1 MKLSLKYFFVFIIL
15 FTGAIHFGFG
25 QISISNSK
33 STTEAI
39 KSCQQAGEFTI
50 VFENHGT
57 IDASGISRRL
67 TIPSG
72 LAFSWINSS
81 LPVGCTLSKGTGPN
95 ILDIVIDALTS
106 SPVSI
111 NYTIEAGCNFAPA
124 SNQIINV
131 EAVPN
136 LVDNNS
142 YSSMSGIYSF
152 DVQQGSLATLE
163 DVNTFQFVNGSQSS
177 GWLFNG
183 NTGST
188 FSRSY
193 KVKNNS
199 STSIEFNGYL
209 NFSDVFEN
217 TLEFDGLSI
226 QYTDATGAIINTA
239 ADLVFPVS
247 GKCTYSFKI
256 DRLPALGEI
265 IITENLKILACLDAG
280 GRTDVSLSYGCFSGD
295 VCGNANAIFN
305 ETINVSRLPGVPI
318 ISLNIT
324 PATNLPICDLGNGTT
339 TGTYDKELTFTN
351 TGTTVLNPSVEIQ
364 AEDPYYPL
372 TSSTVVPFLTLSII
386 VNKKDGTKIVYSGDN
401 LKNLTDLRFAHTI
414 SYPNIYYNYSKC
426 YSGEVLYGATSF
438 ALPGIIENGE
448 SVTVKWTDIHCCPQA
463 PGTTGGLDI
472 HHPEEWRGAR
482 YQTTGVWLYYNQDCG
497 TSGQTSLSY
506 PSSAASSGQV
516 DDLEQS
522 FIWSQSIN
530 PYGLHLQGIDR
541 TYATNHPGS
550 PTINM
555 SGDTKEL
562 SIKTVSV
569 LENIRMNTSTS
580 SVEIDIELE
589 DGLTLLSSS
598 INSSTQLYELGD
610 HYAVTMENLGTILN
624 CDISKTVI
632 PTINNQ
638 AGDDGI
644 NEKWTF
650 SFPLGQASLATF
662 GTGIDLHE
670 RFINFI
676 SSAEIK
682 FTVRAICSDANPSPN
697 FYVSTFIRRGDQTE
711 CDCRLPIT
719 TINNHFIVTC
729 PGCLTPGIVM
739 HDIDVRRMN
748 IGEIDNNNDGIA
760 DIFQNGTNLTD
771 FTKRQ
776 YVTVGDTLRTT
787 QSITVSNGVP
797 TEGGY
802 LYSDLLSK
810 DTINNLD
817 GIVLDNIYIR
827 MPYLDGIDL
836 YNSIFKVL
844 SNGVEL
850 TLSNASNASWK
861 RIGNEY
867 IFHLTSTKAGLLNG
881 FDPHDNIVVTL
892 ENKFIV
898 HKNTGLN
905 NPVAKNE
912 LLELT
917 YLGILTDRDIDIFS
931 ITNFPTFENGSC
943 NDRPVGY
950 VCKDLLTEVKTYPNT
965 RNFYCEPSNS
975 SNFLY
980 IPICQSYTSWIPTSN
995 PSAYKELCDETI
1007 SFRASYNHPSVN
1019 SFPNETRHY
1028 GNEVV
1033 FTYNLPPDYE
1043 VHDIQISN
1051 NVSVYIDNT
1060 RQYLTDGISLTPSD
1074 PRYNQFVKTFTGSG
1088 IKGTKMEITI
1098 TMQALQ
1104 SLAGSH
1110 DYIQWG
1116 DEDLALYTFISISPK
1131 VCGSNSQNYYYANGP
1146 TYIPSATNVYP
1157 FMDINF
1163 ENFTFSSDLPSPI
1176 FKDGID
1182 YLYRPFTN
1190 LALLPDGTINPTIS
1204 GSQQCFSFNLKNNPL
1219 VKDPIVPGTSI
1230 QNPYDYQIAYTKN
1243 TYLLLDNLPNSFQV
1257 LKITR
1262 TNLDGSTTDLLP
1274 KSIETGVGTYK
1285 ALFEAGD
1292 VLSGET
1298 TLPSYQVCGTY
1309 DCSSTLDSLPFK
1321 IFYGWNCGTIFPTI
1335 SDILNDIVCYKKVQ
1349 DYALSSQAL
1358 SLVVTPKILPV
1369 VGEICNKFDLSINVA
1384 SLGNGNINN
1393 YSVEVEVPN
1402 GLVPTV
1408 ATIFGVPLNAPTVDP
1423 VNSNLYIWNGIY
1435 PGNLHLGE
1443 GFTFLLPLEIK
1454 CGYMDGSQIKTN
1466 VKAFNYCGSP
1476 ISKAANV
1483 TPSADLPSSYFDN
1496 LSLSPINFTRSTA
1509 TDVSISVDIH
1519 NGSSSSSTLNND
1531 YFITLPAGL
1540 VFTDATILDGG
1551 TAMPFV
1557 PTSNINGVLMWDL
1570 PSISSLQNKTIKVNA
1585 SIAGTVSCQ
1594 NLDVVDA
1601 KIIGSAEISCYSETC
1616 SRTKELAN
1624 DSGSVPCNICSLTVD
1639 AGPDQTLCRSQ
1650 VGSIPL
1656 SATVGGSSN
1665 VSYLW
1670 SPGGETTQTIN
1681 VSPTTTTTY
1690 TVTVTDN
1697 INSSCAASDNA
1708 TITVNQGPLIDIRVD
1723 DPSTTDPN
1731 DPSLLCPDQ
1740 TLDLIATAGYASYV
1754 WAQDGVPLSYS
1765 STTSII
1771 SVSTAGYYTVTVT
1784 DGNGCSNTK
1793 GVKVVAKPKIT
1804 GDGEMCEGQK
1814 PALYVDLL
1822 GAICNNCEMDILK
1835 VGDIFVG
1842 SDGYNYQKFRGA
1854 IPLAACTLST
1864 DTVPVKVKP
1873 NPAKPIITPGFT
1885 LLCPNDPVSIPL
1897 TIPNIGAIANMT
1909 SYSWSTGVSGVN
1921 TITAKSAGRYT
1932 VTVLA
1937 DGCTSEG
1944 YAEIVVPEIYLYQ
1957 QCIDANNIILHAG
1970 YNMAGSGFVWT
1981 DGQGN
1986 VLTPT
1991 DPADPSRMTVSTG
2004 GVYTV
2009 TIINPVCGAITASI
2023 SPSFVSPGANIG
2035 VNMVDNGDFANSITP
2050 AVYPAV
2056 QIPYQCPANPVISD
2070 LSCVNVPFSGYNQMV
2085 GNYTVTFMDAGNWN
2099 HGLWN
2104 GTGYIVT
2111 PGNPTERNFLLAD
2124 GAVTTLTQRVWY
2136 TTVHNVTLGSRYHYR
2151 ALVNNVINVEG
2162 QVPLVSL
2169 QIGAKTN
2176 MSKQTIYANQP
2187 RWVELSG
2194 EWIADVSGDVEIAV
2208 LLAPGGV
2215 IGRDI
2220 GVDEIAFEEIV
2231 CDASDYGRPCLAKV
2245 NVGPD
2250 KYVCPGLPIEIG
2262 ANVVVA
2268 GSGLQYAWATSDA
2281 PAITFSTDANPI
2293 VNLSATTSYTLTV
2306 TDPLNNC
2313 KAIDNVTVHSITPNM
2328 VVTAMA
2334 SPAAVCSD
2342 GITHLNATV
2351 AGTGNYAYTWSPA
2364 AGLTPSASVQN
2375 PTAVIRAKTIFTVT
2389 ATDLIGCFASG
2400 NVTVDMANF
2409 NVSISPSMP
2418 VITCVPATISASGGV
2433 SWLWSD
2439 GSTTQSI
2446 STNNPGNYS
2455 VTATDA
2461 NGCIATASVTIVVL
2475 PPAAP
2480 NITPGGPTTF
2490 CTGGSVTLTSN
2501 PGASYSWSDGS
2512 TTQSITVNTSG
2523 TYSVIITDQFGCLS
2537 TASISV
2543 TVNPLPGVPTVITPV
2558 TYCQNATATALL
2570 AGGSSLKWYSSPTG
2584 GTGSSTSPT
2593 PITTA
2598 AGTTNYYVSQT
2609 ANNCEGARAVI
2620 AVIVNPLPS
2629 APTVTSPV
2637 NYCQNATASALTAIG
2652 TNLKWY
2658 TAASGGTGSPTAPT
2672 PLTTTVGTTT
2682 YYVSQTVSGCE
2693 SARASIDVIINAIPA
2708 APVVT
2713 SPVTYCRN
2721 ATAAPL
2727 TATGANLKWYTVASG
2742 GTGSSTALTPVTTA
2756 SGTTIYY
2763 VSQTING
2770 CESAKAQISV
2780 VVTSTVT
2787 PTPVVT
2793 TPVTYCQN
2801 DAASPLSATGSSL
2814 LWYTSASG
2822 GAGSSTAPTP
2832 VTTSAGTTLY
2842 YVSQTKNGCESARV
2856 LITVNVNPLPP
2867 ATITAS
2873 GSTNISNGGS
2883 VKLSVPTGTAYSYK
2897 WFNGTSKVGAAS
2909 SYTATTA
2916 GNYTVEVTDGAT
2928 GCKATSSVTTVT
2940 TSTGIHSLSA
2950 IDAFSKIYP
2959 NPVSKEITIETNLH
2973 LATASLKLLDAFG
2986 SEVSVSVSVN
2996 GTDAHVDVSFLP
3008 DGIYTLLITEDNY
3021 IIRKKIIVIH

>member
-1 MKLSLKYFFVFIIL
+1 MPFRQNISSIVVKKMLLTVLFVNSFLFVYSQNITLVTDPALTYAVDESRYEGESFTRKYTITNTSGSAFSGRIRFSDNFGVALNVTNLSFTTNSGATLVANWLDAGGVTITGSDFPTAIASGNNFVLKISDFKTDEQITFIEKIQVTGCLSGGVGKTEVVIAALNTNTNVWDPVGGNFVTDVGSGTQINILDRLITTPLTQADLLVTRSATTPVAGLRPRPNCTYSGTGTTGLRHFSYTVVKNAADNSTLKNLQLFLAVSQTDMTVISKSSIRIVKITNGTSETLNVSDIIQANLSSGRDSSSCLGSDDDFENLVLNLGQITDEISFTIDFDEYYCCENKYFKAYENYDWSMYFKYDHDCGVRIQSDGFGERGYTKRIEYNGFYTQRPLSIFGPRPGTQPQTANLIYYNKLNANGYEFFGPQADEGFVYSPDNARLIVVLKYEQGL
-15 FTGAIHFGFG
+15 NYTAYDAAASKTLAGAWYDFEKVT
-25 QISISNSK
+25 NP
-33 STTEAI
+33 
-39 KSCQQAGEFTI
+39 AGPYLTYP
-50 VFENHGT
+50 NLHYR
-57 IDASGISRRL
+57 SRD
-67 TIPSG
+67 
-72 LAFSWINSS
+72 NSS
-81 LPVGCTLSKGTGPN
+81 LQWHPINPDGTLPTGMSYTFPASPGYKN
-95 ILDIVIDALTS
+95 NQTKTFVFNLNEFPGFNGPQATYGVKNTLYNYLTS
-106 SPVSI
+106 SNLVYTLESECPPNAGKSHYKLDFYFVPDITCPSDCVLPLSTNTEDVQINCPGCQFPGGAGDFCTLERTTLGLADADNDRLPDNGNAVDPNVNTDTNLDNDIRLDIGIIGDEVRFHTQYYLTDGGQACIGSSGNGASGPSDVTFGDLKFSYLDVTFPFGQDFTLLSKNNRDMRVSI
-111 NYTIEAGCNFAPA
+111 HHSGGITDYYIPQ
-124 SNQIINV
+124 NQFSSLVTV
-131 EAVPN
+131 EAVPLSRNSSYFFDCSLIKLAPYLVSGTPAPPGSYHSHDRIEIEFFLTVTTNETSGNPVAEIALSLQPSFSATEQFKEN
-136 LVDNNS
+136 LRKPIGVGTVADQLYCVNDPANPNDGKYSNWLTNPVWNSNFDNTKAYICEGYYGSFNLAEVNEQLTYFTNTFGNQCNQGIGYSNTYTAIGKDIDNLFINEYRPSPLLDTIQIAVPDGWTFGGLGYGGEPTEISSYITYVKGGIVTSKQVYYHLDQSVLDDKVNPVPRHKVGNFTIYDLPINYQQVTESNINS
-142 YSSMSGIYSF
+142 IPENGNQLIGGDERTNYFYWLGYVADCNNLTLDQTPLALNNTLDKNTLIFKGLGGIYEKREVIDLNNNFLGRPKATLELRGFGAGKNISVSDRNYEEDFQLVNIPSSLSQAQNIFIGVVPDANTIQFLNGLPQIYDANGVLLPETTSGSGIYK
-152 DVQQGSLATLE
+152 VNNLNIGS
-163 DVNTFQFVNGSQSS
+163 GM
-177 GWLFNG
+177 
-183 NTGST
+183 
-188 FSRSY
+188 
-193 KVKNNS
+193 
-199 STSIEFNGYL
+199 
-209 NFSDVFEN
+209 
-217 TLEFDGLSI
+217 
-226 QYTDATGAIINTA
+226 
-239 ADLVFPVS
+239 
-247 GKCTYSFKI
+247 SFKI
-256 DRLPALGEI
+256 KSTDALGSFKNCNENSSFNLNLVYGWDCNRYPTDLSSASLSSICNFLNDAVKLNTDVATWEALPIVTAQPNCDEI
-265 IITENLKILACLDAG
+265 IYAYTVKALEGGIDNVKFNLTFDNGVDLKAN
-280 GRTDVSLSYGCFSGD
+280 SLSISYGNLLFTKDTDYSFAPVIG
-295 VCGNANAIFN
+295 
-305 ETINVSRLPGVPI
+305 SPGVYQVVLNNL
-318 ISLNIT
+318 SLT
-324 PATNLPICDLGNGTT
+324 PPFKSDKYNLPHTDHITLN
-339 TGTYDKELTFTN
+339 FTSALQN
-351 TGTTVLNPSVEIQ
+351 CSFANNSDG
-364 AEDPYYPL
+364 
-372 TSSTVVPFLTLSII
+372 VVIEA
-386 VNKKDGTKIVYSGDN
+386 N
-401 LKNLTDLRFAHTI
+401 
-414 SYPNIYYNYSKC
+414 
-426 YSGEVLYGATSF
+426 ATSF
-438 ALPGIIENGE
+438 CNRQLP
-448 SVTVKWTDIHCCPQA
+448 TMRKDK
-463 PGTTGGLDI
+463 L
-472 HHPEEWRGAR
+472 
-482 YQTTGVWLYYNQDCG
+482 
-497 TSGQTSLSY
+497 TSL
-506 PSSAASSGQV
+506 
-516 DDLEQS
+516 
-522 FIWSQSIN
+522 
-530 PYGLHLQGIDR
+530 
-541 TYATNHPGS
+541 TYNECIPC
-550 PTINM
+550 
-555 SGDTKEL
+555 
-562 SIKTVSV
+562 
-569 LENIRMNTSTS
+569 STS
-580 SVEIDIELE
+580 
-589 DGLTLLSSS
+589 
-598 INSSTQLYELGD
+598 
-610 HYAVTMENLGTILN
+610 
-624 CDISKTVI
+624 
-632 PTINNQ
+632 
-638 AGDDGI
+638 
-644 NEKWTF
+644 
-650 SFPLGQASLATF
+650 
-662 GTGIDLHE
+662 
-670 RFINFI
+670 
-676 SSAEIK
+676 
-682 FTVRAICSDANPSPN
+682 
-697 FYVSTFIRRGDQTE
+697 
-711 CDCRLPIT
+711 
-719 TINNHFIVTC
+719 
-729 PGCLTPGIVM
+729 
-739 HDIDVRRMN
+739 
-748 IGEIDNNNDGIA
+748 
-760 DIFQNGTNLTD
+760 
-771 FTKRQ
+771 
-776 YVTVGDTLRTT
+776 
-787 QSITVSNGVP
+787 
-797 TEGGY
+797 
-802 LYSDLLSK
+802 
-810 DTINNLD
+810 
-817 GIVLDNIYIR
+817 
-827 MPYLDGIDL
+827 
-836 YNSIFKVL
+836 
-844 SNGVEL
+844 
-850 TLSNASNASWK
+850 
-861 RIGNEY
+861 
-867 IFHLTSTKAGLLNG
+867 
-881 FDPHDNIVVTL
+881 
-892 ENKFIV
+892 
-898 HKNTGLN
+898 
-905 NPVAKNE
+905 
-912 LLELT
+912 
-917 YLGILTDRDIDIFS
+917 
-931 ITNFPTFENGSC
+931 
-943 NDRPVGY
+943 
-950 VCKDLLTEVKTYPNT
+950 
-965 RNFYCEPSNS
+965 
-975 SNFLY
+975 
-980 IPICQSYTSWIPTSN
+980 
-995 PSAYKELCDETI
+995 
-1007 SFRASYNHPSVN
+1007 
-1019 SFPNETRHY
+1019 
-1028 GNEVV
+1028 
-1033 FTYNLPPDYE
+1033 
-1043 VHDIQISN
+1043 
-1051 NVSVYIDNT
+1051 
-1060 RQYLTDGISLTPSD
+1060 
-1074 PRYNQFVKTFTGSG
+1074 
-1088 IKGTKMEITI
+1088 
-1098 TMQALQ
+1098 
-1104 SLAGSH
+1104 
-1110 DYIQWG
+1110 
-1116 DEDLALYTFISISPK
+1116 
-1131 VCGSNSQNYYYANGP
+1131 
-1146 TYIPSATNVYP
+1146 
-1157 FMDINF
+1157 
-1163 ENFTFSSDLPSPI
+1163 
-1176 FKDGID
+1176 
-1182 YLYRPFTN
+1182 
-1190 LALLPDGTINPTIS
+1190 
-1204 GSQQCFSFNLKNNPL
+1204 
-1219 VKDPIVPGTSI
+1219 
-1230 QNPYDYQIAYTKN
+1230 
-1243 TYLLLDNLPNSFQV
+1243 
-1257 LKITR
+1257 
-1262 TNLDGSTTDLLP
+1262 
-1274 KSIETGVGTYK
+1274 
-1285 ALFEAGD
+1285 
-1292 VLSGET
+1292 
-1298 TLPSYQVCGTY
+1298 
-1309 DCSSTLDSLPFK
+1309 
-1321 IFYGWNCGTIFPTI
+1321 
-1335 SDILNDIVCYKKVQ
+1335 
-1349 DYALSSQAL
+1349 
-1358 SLVVTPKILPV
+1358 
-1369 VGEICNKFDLSINVA
+1369 
-1384 SLGNGNINN
+1384 
-1393 YSVEVEVPN
+1393 
-1402 GLVPTV
+1402 
-1408 ATIFGVPLNAPTVDP
+1408 
-1423 VNSNLYIWNGIY
+1423 
-1435 PGNLHLGE
+1435 
-1443 GFTFLLPLEIK
+1443 
-1454 CGYMDGSQIKTN
+1454 
-1466 VKAFNYCGSP
+1466 
-1476 ISKAANV
+1476 
-1483 TPSADLPSSYFDN
+1483 
-1496 LSLSPINFTRSTA
+1496 
-1509 TDVSISVDIH
+1509 
-1519 NGSSSSSTLNND
+1519 
-1531 YFITLPAGL
+1531 
-1540 VFTDATILDGG
+1540 
-1551 TAMPFV
+1551 
-1557 PTSNINGVLMWDL
+1557 
-1570 PSISSLQNKTIKVNA
+1570 
-1585 SIAGTVSCQ
+1585 
-1594 NLDVVDA
+1594 
-1601 KIIGSAEISCYSETC
+1601 
-1616 SRTKELAN
+1616 
-1624 DSGSVPCNICSLTVD
+1624 CSLTID
-1639 AGPDQTLCRSQ
+1639 AGTDLTFCRSQ

-1656 SATVGGSSN
+1656 NVSVAGSSN

-1670 SPGGETTQTIN
+1670 LPGGETTQTIN
-1681 VSPTTTTTY
+1681 VSPVATTTY
-1690 TVTVTDN
+1690 SVTVTDKAN
-1697 INSSCAASDNA
+1697 IHCSKTDNV
-1708 TITVNQGPLIDIRVD
+1708 TITVNQGPQIGLRVD
-1723 DPSTTDPN
+1723 DPLTTDPN
-1731 DPSLLCPDQ
+1731 DPSLLCPGQ
-1740 TLDLIATAGYASYV
+1740 SVDLIATAGYSSYV
-1754 WAQDGVPLSYS
+1754 WTDG
-1765 STTSII
+1765 STTLPETASTI
-1771 SVSTAGYYTVTVT
+1771 SVTTAGNYTVTVT
-1784 DGNGCSNTK
+1784 DGNGCSNTA
-1793 GVKVVAKPKIT
+1793 VVPVVTKPELQ
-1804 GDGEMCEGQK
+1804 GDGEMCEGQT
-1814 PALYVDLL
+1814 PSLYVNLF
-1822 GAICNNCEMDILK
+1822 GAICNNCHPEILK
-1835 VGDIFVG
+1835 DGGIYPG
-1842 SDGYNYQKFRGA
+1842 AGGYNYQNFKGA
-1854 IPLAACTLST
+1854 IPLAACTLYT
-1864 DTVPVKVKP
+1864 DPFPVKVKP